1 MIDKI
6 VRRELDDID
15 TEFVGLIDRHL
26 GLINTSFVC

>member
-15 TEFVGLIDRHL
+15 TQFIGLIDQQL